1 MFKIFVNSWKTKE
14 IRNKILYTLMI
25 FAIVRLG
32 TQIALPGID
41 TAGVIAARENASMAG
56 TLYSVIAGGANSSWS
71 IFAMGIGPYINA
83 SIIMQ
88 LLTIAI
94 PKFEQL
100 SKEGPDGRKKL
111 QSYSRYLTV
120 ILALIQGIGL
130 TYTYHNMYLVH
141 SPLVYVASVFC
152 LVCGSTFVMWLAE
165 QITAS
170 GIGNGSSMII
180 FINIVSN
187 LPTGAATMYY
197 LISGSGAAGAA
208 KVAAI
213 LLILIVVLAFI
224 VCVNTGERRLPVQ
237 YSSKMVG
244 RKQAS
249 GRSTNMP
256 IKVNTSGVIPIIFAQ
271 SIMQFPII
279 ICSFIGYNGTGVWA
293 EILKGLNSGYWCK
306 PSQPIYSLGLLL
318 YIVLIVFFAY
328 FYTSITFNPLM
339 IADNMKKQGGFIPGI
354 RPGKPTSDYLNKSL
368 NYIVF
373 IGAIGLI
380 IVSVIPYFFN
390 GVFGASVSFGGTSL
404 IIIVS
409 VVLETMKQVES
420 QMLVRNYKGF
430 LED

>member
-25 FAIVRLG
+25 FAIVRVG
-32 TQIALPGID
+32 TLIALPGID
-41 TAGVIAARENASMAG
+41 TAGVMAARQNATVAG

-71 IFAMGIGPYINA
+71 LFAMGIGPYINA

-130 TYTYHNMYLVH
+130 VYTYQNMYLVH

-165 QITAS
+165 QITAK

-187 LPTGAATMYY
+187 LPMGIASLSYTMA
-197 LISGSGAAGAA
+197 SGGAAGVA

-213 LLILIVVLAFI
+213 LIILIIVLAFI
-224 VCVNTGERRLPVQ
+224 VCVNSGERRLPVQ

-256 IKVNTSGVIPIIFAQ
+256 IKVNTSGVISIIFAI
-271 SIMQFPII
+271 SLLQFPAQIGN
-279 ICSFIGYNGTGVWA
+279 FIAN
-293 EILKGLNSGYWCK
+293 KGATFTKVLEVLDMTHPVGAIVYV
-306 PSQPIYSLGLLL
+306 LL
-318 YIVLIVFFAY
+318 IFFFTY
-328 FYTSITFNPLM
+328 FYTSIVINPNE
-339 IADNMKKQGGFIPGI
+339 IAMNMKKNGGFIPGI
-354 RPGKPTSDYLNKSL
+354 RPGQPTSA
-368 NYIVF
+368 YITRVVNR
-373 IGAIGLI
+373 ITLVGAICYAILAMVPIALEWIFKINVGFGGTTLI
-380 IVSVIPYFFN
+380 IVV
-390 GVFGASVSFGGTSL
+390 GVCL
-404 IIIVS
+404 DIVKA
-409 VVLETMKQVES
+409 LES
-420 QMLVRNYKGF
+420 QLLQRHYKGF
-430 LED
+430 LND

>member
-170 GIGNGSSMII
+170 GIGNGSSM
-180 FINIVSN
+180 
-187 LPTGAATMYY
+187 MYY

-256 IKVNTSGVIPIIFAQ
+256 IKVNTSGVISIIFAI
-271 SIMQFPII
+271 SLLQFPQQIGMFIPNKGATFTKVTDVLNMTHPIGAII
-279 ICSFIGYNGTGVWA
+279 YI
-293 EILKGLNSGYWCK
+293 IL
-306 PSQPIYSLGLLL
+306 I
-318 YIVLIVFFAY
+318 FFFTY
-328 FYTSITFNPLM
+328 FYTSIVINPNE
-339 IADNMKKQGGFIPGI
+339 IAMNMKKNGGFIPGI
-354 RPGKPTSDYLNKSL
+354 RPGQPTSA
-368 NYIVF
+368 YITRVVNRVTLV
-373 IGAIGLI
+373 GAVCYAVLAMVPVVLQWIFKVNVGFGGTTLI
-380 IVSVIPYFFN
+380 IVV
-390 GVFGASVSFGGTSL
+390 GVCL
-404 IIIVS
+404 DIVKA
-409 VVLETMKQVES
+409 LES
-420 QMLVRNYKGF
+420 QLLMRHYKGF
-430 LED
+430 LND

>member
-256 IKVNTSGVIPIIFAQ
+256 IKVNTSGVISIIF
-271 SIMQFPII
+271 
-279 ICSFIGYNGTGVWA
+279 GN
-293 EILKGLNSGYWCK
+293 L
-306 PSQPIYSLGLLL
+306 
-318 YIVLIVFFAY
+318 FAAV
-328 FYTSITFNPLM
+328 PA
-339 IADNMKKQGGFIPGI
+339 ADWNVYPQ
-354 RPGKPTSDYLNKSL
+354 
-368 NYIVF
+368 
-373 IGAIGLI
+373 
-380 IVSVIPYFFN
+380 
-390 GVFGASVSFGGTSL
+390 
-404 IIIVS
+404 
-409 VVLETMKQVES
+409 
-420 QMLVRNYKGF
+420 
-430 LED
+430 